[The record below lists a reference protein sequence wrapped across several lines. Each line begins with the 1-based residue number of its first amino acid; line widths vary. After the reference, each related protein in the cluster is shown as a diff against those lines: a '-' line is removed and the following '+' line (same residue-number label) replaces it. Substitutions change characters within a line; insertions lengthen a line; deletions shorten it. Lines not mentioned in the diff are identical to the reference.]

1 MNLKRFTSYVERG
14 TIQVQTIEFK
24 QLDETLYYKQLSNGL
39 DVYILP
45 KKGFSKTFVTFTT
58 KYGSIDNTFVPLGE
72 KEMIKVPDGIAH
84 FLEHKMFE
92 KEDGDVFQ
100 KFSELGASAN
110 AFTSF
115 TRTAYLFSATDH
127 VYESTETLL
136 NFVQEPYFTE
146 STVNK
151 EKGIIGQEITMY
163 DDQPDWR
170 LYFGAIENMYHHHP
184 VKIDIAGTIESID
197 QITADH
203 LYTCYNTFYHPSNML
218 LFVVGAVNPQ
228 EMMDFIEKNQT
239 SKKFPKPEPIK
250 RHFEEEPLEV
260 AVKERELKMDVQKPK
275 VYVGLKAKETDLDGE
290 EMLQHELAVQIGL
303 ECLFGRASDFYT
315 EVYDNGLIDES
326 FAYDF
331 SLEKGY
337 GFALIGSDS
346 TSPDELVAEIK
357 KALEKAESVF
367 TEEHIER
374 IKRKK
379 IGFFLRAL
387 NSIEFIANQFTRY
400 KFNEMNLFDAVPV
413 IEKITLDDVKKAF
426 QTIQGESQQTVFKI
440 LPISENK
447 Q

>member
-1 MNLKRFTSYVERG
+1 MK
-14 TIQVQTIEFK
+14 TIEFK
-24 QLDETLYYKQLSNGL
+24 QLDETLYYEKLENGL

-58 KYGSIDNTFVPLGE
+58 KYGSVDRTFVPLGE
-72 KEMIKVPDGIAH
+72 SQSITVPDGIAH

-100 KFSELGASAN
+100 KFSEYGASAN

-115 TRTAYLFSATDH
+115 TRTAYLFSSTDNI
-127 VYESTETLL
+127 YKSTETLL

-146 STVNK
+146 ATVNK

-170 LYFGAIENMYHHHP
+170 LYFGTIENMYHTHP

-197 QITADH
+197 GITADH

-218 LFVVGAVNPQ
+218 LFAIGAVEPE
-228 EMMDFIEKNQT
+228 EMMAFIRENQG
-239 SKKFPKPEPIK
+239 KKEFPEPTPIQ
-250 RHFEEEPLEV
+250 RFFEEEPTDV
-260 AVKERELKMDVQKPK
+260 AVKERTLHMDVQKPK
-275 VYVGLKAKETDLDGE
+275 VYMGLKAKDTNLSGR
-290 EMLQHELAVQIGL
+290 EMLQHELSVQIAL
-303 ECLFGRASDFYT
+303 ELIFGRTSSFY
-315 EVYDNGLIDES
+315 ERVYDEGLIDES
-326 FAYDF
+326 YAFDF
-331 SLEKGY
+331 TLEKGF

-346 TSPDELVAEIK
+346 TEPDALAKAIKAE
-357 KALEKAESVF
+357 LEKYEQGAQFSSADL
-367 TEEHIER
+367 ER

-400 KFNEMNLFDAVPV
+400 SFNEMNLFDVVPV
-413 IEKITLDDVKKAF
+413 LEELTIEDLTKAF
-426 QTIQGESQQTVFKI
+426 ASIQGESQQTVFKV
-440 LPISENK
+440 LPTEK
-447 Q
+447 GA

>member
-1 MNLKRFTSYVERG
+1 ME
-14 TIQVQTIEFK
+14 TIEFQ
-24 QLDETLYYKQLSNGL
+24 QLDETLYYKQLNNGL

-58 KYGSIDNTFVPLGE
+58 KYGSIDRTFVPIGE
-72 KEMIKVPDGIAH
+72 TEPITVPDGIAH

-100 KFSELGASAN
+100 KFSEVGAQAN

-127 VYESTETLL
+127 IYKSTETLL

-146 STVNK
+146 ETVNK

-170 LYFGAIENMYHHHP
+170 LYFGAIENMYHNHP
-184 VKIDIAGTIESID
+184 VKIDIAGTIDSID
-197 QITADH
+197 GITAEH

-218 LFVVGAVNPQ
+218 LFVIGAVDPV
-228 EMMDFIEKNQT
+228 EMMAFIEDNQN
-239 SKKFPKPEPIK
+239 KKTFQEPTDLK
-250 RHFEEEPLEV
+250 RLFDEEPTNV
-260 AVKERELKMDVQKPK
+260 AEKERVLHMDVQKPK
-275 VYVGLKAKETDLDGE
+275 VYVGLKAKQVGLSGE
-290 EMLQHELAVQIGL
+290 EMLKHELAVQIGV
-303 ECLFGRASDFYT
+303 ECLFGRASSFYT
-315 EVYDNGLIDES
+315 DVYENGLIDES
-326 FAYDF
+326 YGYDF
-331 SLEKGY
+331 SLENGY

-346 TSPDELVAEIK
+346 EQPEQLAKLIKEKLAETEQGNLFTSEDV
-357 KALEKAESVF
+357 
-367 TEEHIER
+367 ER

-400 KFNEMNLFDAVPV
+400 KFNDMNLFDVVPV
-413 IEKITLDDVKKAF
+413 LETITVEDIEKAF
-426 QTIQGESQQTVFKI
+426 KTIQGEEQQTVFTIMPVSGRDQK
-440 LPISENK
+440 
-447 Q
+447 

>member
-1 MNLKRFTSYVERG
+1 ME
-14 TIQVQTIEFK
+14 TIEFQ
-24 QLDETLYYKQLSNGL
+24 QLDETLYYKQLNNGL

-58 KYGSIDNTFVPLGE
+58 KYGSIDRTFVPIGE
-72 KEMIKVPDGIAH
+72 TEPITVPDGIAH

-100 KFSELGASAN
+100 KFSEVGAQAN

-127 VYESTETLL
+127 IYKSTETLL
-136 NFVQEPYFTE
+136 DFVQEPYFTE
-146 STVNK
+146 ETVNK

-170 LYFGAIENMYHHHP
+170 LYFGAIENMYHNHP

-197 QITADH
+197 GITAEH

-218 LFVVGAVNPQ
+218 LFVIGAVDPV
-228 EMMDFIEKNQT
+228 EMMAFIEDNQN
-239 SKKFPKPEPIK
+239 KKTFQQPTDLK
-250 RHFEEEPLEV
+250 RLFDEEPTNV
-260 AVKERELKMDVQKPK
+260 AEKERVLHMDVQKPK
-275 VYVGLKAKETDLDGE
+275 VYVGLKAKQVDLSGE
-290 EMLQHELAVQIGL
+290 EMLKHELAVQIGV
-303 ECLFGRASDFYT
+303 ECLFGRASSFYT
-315 EVYDNGLIDES
+315 DVYENGLIDES
-326 FAYDF
+326 YGYDF
-331 SLEKGY
+331 SLENGY

-346 TSPDELVAEIK
+346 EQPEQLAKLIKEKLAETEKGNIFTSEDV
-357 KALEKAESVF
+357 
-367 TEEHIER
+367 ER

-400 KFNEMNLFDAVPV
+400 KFNDMNLFDVVPV
-413 IEKITLDDVKKAF
+413 LETITVEDIEKAF
-426 QTIQGESQQTVFKI
+426 TTIQGEEQQTVFTIMPVSGRDQK
-440 LPISENK
+440 
-447 Q
+447 